1 VTATVNVGVRIPSA
15 DAPDPAELR
24 GFVQRAEAP
33 GFESIWVGDHVFHHT
48 DVLQPLD
55 LLSWVAGQTHRVRL
69 GTAVVLAAYL
79 HPVHLAKSAATVD
92 RLSGGRLV
100 LGVALGGTPDEFAS
114 LGVPIQ
120 QRLGRLLE
128 NVTIAR
134 RLWREDGV
142 DHAGRYHHL
151 TGASVR
157 PKPLQDPLPVYFG
170 ARSEAMLNRLALVA
184 DGWVASG
191 HFTTAE
197 FLGGIRTIRER
208 AEASGRDPD
217 RLGITTVQ
225 GVSVHRDGRE
235 ALDRACRHW
244 RRYYGPAFDV
254 ERSVIHGHA
263 RAVRRPPRRVHR
275 GRGVRAHAHP
285 GADEPRRAGA
295 RPAPRGDPGT
305 LLTRPA
311 DARPER
317 ARSVDLAA
325 GPWPWPLRR
334 QATSAAYTTMLSR

>member
-1 VTATVNVGVRIPSA
+1 MTATVNVGVRIPSA

-24 GFVQRAEAP
+24 AFVQRAEAL

-197 FLGGIRTIRER
+197 FLAAIRTIRER

-217 RLGITTVQ
+217 RLGITKVQ
-225 GVSVHRDGRE
+225 GVSVHRDGRV
-235 ALDRACRHW
+235 ALDRARRHW
-244 RRYYGPAFDV
+244 QRYYGPAFDV
-254 ERSVIHGHA
+254 ERSVIHG
-263 RAVRRPPRRVHR
+263 
-275 GRGVRAHAHP
+275 
-285 GADEPRRAGA
+285 
-295 RPAPRGDPGT
+295 T
-305 LLTRPA
+305 
-311 DARPER
+311 PEQCAER
-317 ARSVDLAA
+317 LAA
-325 GPWPWPLRR
+325 FTAADGRELTLILEPTSLDVEELDLLHE
-334 QATSAAYTTMLSR
+334 ATRELC